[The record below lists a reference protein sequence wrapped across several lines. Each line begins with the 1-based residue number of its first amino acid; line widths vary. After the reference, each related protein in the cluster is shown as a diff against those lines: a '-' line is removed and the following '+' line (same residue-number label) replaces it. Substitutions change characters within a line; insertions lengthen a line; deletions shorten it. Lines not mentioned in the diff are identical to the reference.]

1 VSSPPNPWSDPGF
14 LPIPEP
20 PAPIIEIPAEN
31 PVWSGWDVLQI
42 VFFTLGASFVFLAVM
57 ATLAQR
63 LIYRGLPWVDL
74 AQKPVLA
81 LISEFLAYIA
91 VLIFM
96 VALVEGRYQVSF
108 LKAIGWNWPQHKY
121 VEIAGLIGLG
131 ALLLVVLSGVS
142 HFLPIPKRVPVDQF
156 FSRPMEAYLTS
167 LFAISFGP
175 FMEELFFRGFLYPVL
190 ARRLGVWMGV
200 FTTALG
206 FGLLHAMQL
215 GFAWGP
221 ILIIFIV
228 GVVLTITRVAARSV
242 AASFLVHVAYNST
255 LTVITFIGTDGFRHL
270 EKLNQ

>member
-1 VSSPPNPWSDPGF
+1 
-14 LPIPEP
+14 
-20 PAPIIEIPAEN
+20 
-31 PVWSGWDVLQI
+31 VLQI

-81 LISEFLAYIA
+81 LISEF
-91 VLIFM
+91 
-96 VALVEGRYQVSF
+96 
-108 LKAIGWNWPQHKY
+108 
-121 VEIAGLIGLG
+121 LG